1 VEFDPRPPARPQA
14 ARPRRER
21 RLGRWIVPLAIAMA
35 LGAALGIGVA
45 AAIHVPRV
53 DSLAD
58 FTPSLI
64 TQLVDR
70 NGRPLT
76 SYARE
81 RRVMLQ
87 EGDVP
92 PLLQNA
98 LVAAEDRTFFR
109 HGGIDALG
117 VARAAISNLR
127 TGRMGQGASTLT
139 MTLAR
144 MLYLKPEKTWKR
156 KIEQTFVAVELE
168 KNYSKQQ
175 ILTLFCNL
183 VFLGHGNYGMESAA
197 RSFFGKSVG
206 ELSVHEAATL
216 AGIVQQ
222 PSRFSP
228 YRNPTATVKRR
239 DYVLRRMFEDGLIG
253 RTQYEAALA
262 QPLLVVPQRAK
273 AEPGPYFAE
282 EVRRWLEAKYGT
294 EALYGQGL
302 QVQTTL
308 DLDIQRA
315 TDEGLRQ
322 GLLRLDHR
330 KGWRGPLRRL
340 EGDLEAQELPSWE
353 NWTGAPGAWAEG
365 IVIAATGETATV
377 KIAEQRFP
385 LTRKGIA
392 WTGKRRPQ
400 EILKPGDVAWFRLAL
415 PEDQAERARSEA
427 SAPDGEPYLQ
437 LEQEPQLQGAAIVLE
452 SATGAVRGLVGGWAF
467 ETTKFDRA
475 TQAHRQVGSAFKPFV
490 YGAALEAGFTPADTL
505 FDAPAVFMGADARLS
520 YSPRNYYRKY
530 YGIITLRRA
539 LEQSANVASVKLLDL
554 IGVGR
559 VIDFTHRAG
568 IEDDLPPYPSLAL
581 GAADLVPMQV
591 AAAYA
596 AIANQGVHMEPYFV
610 ERVSSHDGRA
620 IELHSPRARKAMEPA
635 VAYVLTHM
643 LEGVIDRGTAGS
655 IADLDVDLA
664 GKTGTTDD
672 YSDAWF
678 IGFTP
683 RYTIL
688 TWVGYDQKRSI
699 GRNMT
704 GAEAAL
710 PAWRMIVQDGLERG
724 WIVKGERF
732 VAPPGVT
739 FVAVEQLSG
748 LRAVPGAER
757 VIDEAFVE
765 GTQPEKL
772 WEPRWAG
779 IMALPWFQQR
789 AFYIPREGE
798 RMPEQITDW
807 SLVQEAWEEKAKGN

>member
-1 VEFDPRPPARPQA
+1 MV
-14 ARPRRER
+14 
-21 RLGRWIVPLAIAMA
+21 IAVL

-70 NGRPLT
+70 HGQSLT

-87 EGDVP
+87 ETDIP
-92 PLLQNA
+92 PLLRQA
-98 LVAAEDRTFFR
+98 LVAAEDRNFYR
-109 HGGIDALG
+109 HGGVDAMG
-117 VARAAISNLR
+117 VARAAISNLK
-127 TGRMGQGASTLT
+127 TGRMGQGASTIT

-144 MLYLKPEKTWKR
+144 MLYLKPEKTWRR
-156 KIEQTFVAVELE
+156 KVEQTFVAVELE
-168 KNYSKQQ
+168 KRYSKEQ

-197 RSFFGKSVG
+197 RSYFGKSVAD
-206 ELSVHEAATL
+206 LTLPEAATL

-228 YRNPTATVKRR
+228 FRNPAATTKRR
-239 DYVLRRMFEDGLIG
+239 DYVLRRMFEDNAI
-253 RTQYEAALA
+253 TKADYEAALA
-262 QPLLVVPQRAK
+262 QPLLTVPQHAK
-273 AEPGPYFAE
+273 AEPGPYFTE
-282 EVRRWLEAKYGT
+282 EVRRWLEGKYGAD
-294 EALYGQGL
+294 ALYGQGL

-315 TDEGLRQ
+315 AEESIRRGM
-322 GLLRLDHR
+322 LRLDHR
-330 KGWRGPLRRL
+330 KGWRGPLQHL
-340 EGDLEAQELPSWE
+340 EGDLEGQDLPSWE
-353 NWTGAPGAWAEG
+353 DWTGAPGAWVQG
-365 IVIAATGETATV
+365 IVLAATGETATV
-377 KIAEQRFP
+377 KIGEKTFP
-385 LTRKGIA
+385 LTRQGIE

-400 EILKPGDVAWFRLAL
+400 EVLKPGDVAWFRLAL
-415 PEDQAERARSEA
+415 PPDKNDKKKLD
-427 SAPDGEPYLQ
+427 PDGEPYLQ
-437 LEQEPQLQGAAIVLE
+437 LEQEPLLQGAAIVLE

-467 ETTKFDRA
+467 EKTKFDRA

-559 VIDFTHRAG
+559 VIDFAHRAG
-568 IEDDLPPYPSLAL
+568 IQDELPPYPSLAL
-581 GAADLVPMQV
+581 GSADLVPMQV

-596 AIANQGVHMEPYFV
+596 AIANQGTYMEPYFV
-610 ERVSSHDGRA
+610 ERITSHDGRV
-620 IELHSPRARKAMEPA
+620 IELHTPRARKAMEPA

-655 IADLDVDLA
+655 VADLDLDLA

-710 PAWRMIVQDGLERG
+710 PAWRLIVEDGLEHG
-724 WIVKGERF
+724 WITKGEKF
-732 VAPPGVT
+732 VPPPGVA
-739 FVAVEQLSG
+739 FAAVDLRSG
-748 LRAVPGAER
+748 LRAVPGAEQ

-772 WEPRWAG
+772 WEPQWAG
-779 IMALPWFQQR
+779 IMALPWYQQR
-789 AFYIPREGE
+789 SFYIPREGE
-798 RMPEQITDW
+798 RMPDQITDW
-807 SLVQEAWEEKAKGN
+807 TLVQETWEEKEKAN

>member
-1 VEFDPRPPARPQA
+1 
-14 ARPRRER
+14 
-21 RLGRWIVPLAIAMA
+21 MA

-53 DSLAD
+53 DSLVD
-58 FTPSLI
+58 FTPGLI

-70 NGRPLT
+70 NGRGLA

-98 LVAAEDRTFFR
+98 LIAAEDRSFFR
-109 HGGIDALG
+109 HGGVDALG

-127 TGRMGQGASTLT
+127 TGRRGQGASTLT

-156 KIEQTFVAVELE
+156 KVEQTFVAIELE

-175 ILTLFCNL
+175 IITLFCNL

-197 RSFFGKSVG
+197 RSYFGKSVG
-206 ELSVHEAATL
+206 ELSLPEAATL

-228 YRNPTATVKRR
+228 YRNPAATTKRR
-239 DYVLRRMFEDGLIG
+239 DYVLRRMLEDGLVD
-253 RTQYEAALA
+253 RAQHDAALA
-262 QPLLVVPQRAK
+262 QPLLVVPQRTK

-282 EVRRWLEAKYGT
+282 EVRRWLEGRYGT

-315 TDEGLRQ
+315 TDEGLRK

-330 KGWRGPLRRL
+330 KGWRGPLRHL
-340 EGDLEAQELPSWE
+340 DGDLEAQELPSWE

-377 KIAEQRFP
+377 KIGEQTFP
-385 LTRKGIA
+385 LTRKGIE

-400 EILKPGDVAWFRLAL
+400 EILRPGDVAWFRLAQ
-415 PEDQAERARSEA
+415 PEDEA
-427 SAPDGEPYLQ
+427 KGTKTGPPGPDGEPYLR

-475 TQAHRQVGSAFKPFV
+475 TQAHRQVGSAFKPLV

-559 VIDFTHRAG
+559 VVDFAHRAG
-568 IEDDLPPYPSLAL
+568 IQDELPPYPSLAL
-581 GAADLVPMQV
+581 GSADLVPMQV
-591 AAAYA
+591 ASAYA
-596 AIANQGVHMEPYFV
+596 AIANQGVYMEPYFV
-610 ERVSSHDGRA
+610 ERVSSHDGRTL
-620 IELHSPRARKAMEPA
+620 ELHSPRARKAMEPA
-635 VAYVLTHM
+635 IAYVLTHM
-643 LEGVIDRGTAGS
+643 LEGVVDRGTAGS

-664 GKTGTTDD
+664 GKTGTTDE

-710 PAWRMIVQDGLERG
+710 PAWRMIVEDGLEHG
-724 WIVKGERF
+724 WIAKGGRF

-739 FVAVEQLSG
+739 VAAVEQLSG

-757 VIDEAFVE
+757 VIDEVFVD

-772 WEPRWAG
+772 WEPSWAG

-807 SLVQEAWEEKAKGN
+807 SLVQDAWEEKAKGH

>member
-1 VEFDPRPPARPQA
+1 
-14 ARPRRER
+14 
-21 RLGRWIVPLAIAMA
+21 
-35 LGAALGIGVA
+35 
-45 AAIHVPRV
+45 
-53 DSLAD
+53 
-58 FTPSLI
+58 
-64 TQLVDR
+64 
-70 NGRPLT
+70 
-76 SYARE
+76 
-81 RRVMLQ
+81 
-87 EGDVP
+87 
-92 PLLQNA
+92 
-98 LVAAEDRTFFR
+98 
-109 HGGIDALG
+109 
-117 VARAAISNLR
+117 
-127 TGRMGQGASTLT
+127 
-139 MTLAR
+139 
-144 MLYLKPEKTWKR
+144 
-156 KIEQTFVAVELE
+156 
-168 KNYSKQQ
+168 
-175 ILTLFCNL
+175 
-183 VFLGHGNYGMESAA
+183 MESAA
-197 RSFFGKSVG
+197 RSYFGKSVAD
-206 ELSVHEAATL
+206 LSLPEAATL

-228 YRNPTATVKRR
+228 LRNPEATTRRR
-239 DYVLRRMFEDGLIG
+239 DYVLRRMFEDGFID
-253 RTQYEAALA
+253 RAKYDAALA
-262 QPLLVVPQRAK
+262 QPLLVVPQHAT

-282 EVRRWLEAKYGT
+282 EVRRWLEGKYGSD
-294 EALYGQGL
+294 ALYGQGL

-315 TDEGLRQ
+315 ADQALRK

-330 KGWRGPLRRL
+330 KGWRGPLRHL
-340 EGDLEAQELPSWE
+340 DGDLTTTELPSWE
-353 NWTGAPGAWAEG
+353 DWTGAPGAWAEG
-365 IVIAATGETATV
+365 IVTTVSGDGATV
-377 KIAEQRFP
+377 RIGERSFP
-385 LTRKGIA
+385 LGRAGIE
-392 WTGKRRPQ
+392 WTGKRRPL
-400 EILKPGDVAWFRLAL
+400 ELLKPGDVAWFQLAL
-415 PEDQAERARSEA
+415 PESKGDKKKTDE
-427 SAPDGEPYLQ
+427 SAEPYLR
-437 LEQEPQLQGAAIVLE
+437 LEQEPQLEGAAIVLE

-467 ETTKFDRA
+467 EKTKFDRA

-559 VIDFTHRAG
+559 VVDFAHRAG
-568 IEDDLPPYPSLAL
+568 IQDDLPPYPSLAL
-581 GAADLVPMQV
+581 GSADLVPIQV
-591 AAAYA
+591 VAAYA
-596 AIANQGVHMEPYFV
+596 AIANQGTYMEPYFV

-620 IELHSPRARKAMEPA
+620 IDMHSPRARKAMEPA

-643 LEGVIDRGTAGS
+643 LEGVVDRGTAGS
-655 IADLDVDLA
+655 IADLDVDIA
-664 GKTGTTDD
+664 GKTGTTDE

-710 PAWRMIVQDGLERG
+710 PAWRLIVEDGLEHG

-732 VAPPGVT
+732 VPPPGV
-739 FVAVEQLSG
+739 VMVPVEQLSG

-757 VIDEAFVE
+757 VIEEAFVE

-798 RMPEQITDW
+798 RMPDQITDW
-807 SLVQEAWEEKAKGN
+807 ALVQDAWEEKAKDQAH

>member
-1 VEFDPRPPARPQA
+1 M
-14 ARPRRER
+14 
-21 RLGRWIVPLAIAMA
+21 PLAIAVA

-53 DSLAD
+53 DALVD

-70 NGRPLT
+70 SGRPLA

-81 RRVMLQ
+81 RRVLLD

-98 LVAAEDRTFFR
+98 LVAAEDRNFLR
-109 HGGIDALG
+109 HGGVDAMG
-117 VARAAISNLR
+117 VARAALRNLR
-127 TGRMGQGASTLT
+127 SGRMGEGASTLT

-144 MLYLKPEKTWKR
+144 LLYLKPEKTWKR
-156 KIEQTFVAVELE
+156 KIEQTFLAVELE

-197 RSFFGKSVG
+197 RSYFGKSVA
-206 ELSVHEAATL
+206 ELTLPEAATL

-228 YRNPTATVKRR
+228 LRNVAATTKRR
-239 DYVLRRMFEDGLIG
+239 NYVLRRMLEDGFID
-253 RTQYEAALA
+253 RAEHDAAEAS
-262 QPLLVVPQRAK
+262 PLLVLPPRAK
-273 AEPGPYFAE
+273 EEAGPYFAE
-282 EVRRWLEAKYGT
+282 EVRRWLESKYGAD
-294 EALYGQGL
+294 ALYGRGL

-308 DLDIQRA
+308 DLDIQQA
-315 TDEGLRQ
+315 TEQALRK

-330 KGWRGPLRRL
+330 KGWRGVPQHL
-340 EGDLEAQELPSWE
+340 EGDLENQELPSWDV
-353 NWTGAPGAWAEG
+353 WTGAPGAWAEG
-365 IVIAATGETATV
+365 IVLTSTGDTATV
-377 KIAEQRFP
+377 RIRDKTFTLGRQ
-385 LTRKGIA
+385 GIE
-392 WTGKRRPQ
+392 WTGRRRPS
-400 EILKPGDVAWFRLAL
+400 ELLKPGDVAWFRLAL
-415 PEDQAERARSEA
+415 PSEKPGAKPRAPGED
-427 SAPDGEPYLQ
+427 EPYLQ
-437 LEQEPQLQGAAIVLE
+437 LEQEPELQGAAIVLE

-467 ETTKFDRA
+467 EKTKFDRA

-505 FDAPAVFMGADARLS
+505 FDAPAVFTGADARLS
-520 YSPRNYYRKY
+520 YSPRNYYRRY
-530 YGIITLRRA
+530 FGIITLRRA

-559 VIDFTHRAG
+559 VIDFAQRAG
-568 IEDDLPPYPSLAL
+568 IQDTLPPYPSLAL
-581 GAADLVPMQV
+581 GTADLVPLQV

-596 AIANQGVHMEPYFV
+596 SIANQGVHVAPYFV
-610 ERVSSHDGRA
+610 ERISSHDGRA
-620 IELHSPRARKAMEPA
+620 IETHTPIARKAMEPA
-635 VAYVLTHM
+635 IAYVLTHM
-643 LEGVIDRGTAGS
+643 MEGVIDRGTAGS
-655 IADLDVDLA
+655 AADLDVDLA

-710 PAWRMIVQDGLERG
+710 PAWRAIVEDGLERG

-732 VAPPGVT
+732 VPPPGVVM
-739 FVAVEQLSG
+739 VAVDHHSG
-748 LRAVPGAER
+748 LRAVPGAPR
-757 VIDEAFVE
+757 VIEEAFVQ
-765 GTQPEKL
+765 GTQPEKE

-798 RMPEQITDW
+798 SMPEQITDW
-807 SLVQEAWEEKAKGN
+807 SLVQDAWEEKAKGN